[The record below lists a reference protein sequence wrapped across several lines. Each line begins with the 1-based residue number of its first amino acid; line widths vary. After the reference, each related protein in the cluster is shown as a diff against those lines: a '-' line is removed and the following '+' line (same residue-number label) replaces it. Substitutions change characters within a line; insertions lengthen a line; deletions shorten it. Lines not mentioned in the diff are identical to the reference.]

1 MHTPSTPLQH
11 AMAAWT
17 QLLGAARCIAGTDEK
32 AQTYGHDVGE
42 YAQRAISAIVYP
54 ASPSELQSI
63 VRVAKTHHIPLYSL
77 SIGKNW
83 GLGSRQAVEHR
94 GVVVDLGRMQQI
106 RTVNLDEGYAIVEP
120 GVTQQA
126 LSDALASTN
135 YIANF
140 TASTPETSLV
150 GNVLDNGI
158 GLYRHRVDDL
168 LGLEVVL
175 GDGRLIQG
183 RRVACRQRHRPGG

>member
-1 MHTPSTPLQH
+1 
-11 AMAAWT
+11 MAAWT